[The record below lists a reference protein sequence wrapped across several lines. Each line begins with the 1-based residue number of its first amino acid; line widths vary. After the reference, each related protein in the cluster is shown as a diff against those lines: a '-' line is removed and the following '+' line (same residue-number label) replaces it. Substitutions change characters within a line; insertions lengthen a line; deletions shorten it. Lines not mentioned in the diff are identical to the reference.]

1 MIRDVLNMARFHFP
15 NNVNSLSK
23 EHLSNYI
30 ETYFKERVSEKS
42 SENEEGSQYCIDT
55 SSYSFNL
62 SEEEKKKHE
71 FYENVHHVFA
81 VPNGASWTVE
91 NQFTEIPVDTI
102 REKNIFDDLTRDD
115 LQRLIETEDELSQSL
130 G

>member
-1 MIRDVLNMARFHFP
+1 MARFHFP

-81 VPNGASWTVE
+81 VPIGASWTVE

>member
-1 MIRDVLNMARFHFP
+1 MARFHVP

-30 ETYFKERVSEKS
+30 ETYFKERVCQKS
-42 SENEEGSQYCIDT
+42 SESDEGSQYCIDT

-71 FYENVHHVFA
+71 FYENVHHVIG
-81 VPNGASWTVE
+81 VPNGTSWVVE
-91 NQFTEIPVDTI
+91 DQCPEIPVEAI
-102 REKNIFDDLTRDD
+102 REKNIFDNLTRDD